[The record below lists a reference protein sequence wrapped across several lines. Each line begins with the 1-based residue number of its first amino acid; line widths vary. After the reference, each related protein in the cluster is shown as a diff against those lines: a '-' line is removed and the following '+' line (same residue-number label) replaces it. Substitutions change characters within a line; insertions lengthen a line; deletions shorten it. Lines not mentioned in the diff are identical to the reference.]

1 MHIIFFLLNVF
12 SDIMTKLKGRKTM
25 KTFKSLGIIETLI
38 ENMKSRFIH
47 TPTPIQ
53 SASIPVLLSGV
64 DIMAEAETGTG
75 KTLAFLLPMMQ
86 SMDPSG
92 PVQALIVA
100 PTRELAIQITEEA
113 EKLNDQFRILSVFGG
128 KDIQG
133 QLKKLN
139 KNVQLIVATPGRLCD
154 HIRRG
159 TINLSKLK
167 YFVLDEVDQ
176 LLEMGFRDDI
186 NYIMKESNPDK
197 QVIGFSAT
205 ISKSVKKLA
214 YHIMKD
220 PQFVSTKS
228 ADIPYDQIEQYVIMT
243 KPRNKLPDLQSFID
257 EENPFM
263 AIIFCRTRRRVDNLE
278 TSLHQAG
285 YNCMKLHGGM
295 PQSKRQQTIK
305 AFKSL
310 KIQYLIATEVAARGL
325 DITGVTHVINF
336 DIPETVESYIH
347 RIGRT
352 GRVDN
357 QGKTYLFVNE
367 EEEKALFEIEKTL
380 NFKIKRVEK

>member
-1 MHIIFFLLNVF
+1 MN
-12 SDIMTKLKGRKTM
+12 
-25 KTFKSLGIIETLI
+25 TFKTLGINDIFIDNLKT
-38 ENMKSRFIH
+38 RFIH

-53 SASIPVLLSGV
+53 AASIPVLLEGSDV
-64 DIMAEAETGTG
+64 MAEAETGTG
-75 KTLAFLLPMMQ
+75 KTLAFLLPIMQ
-86 SMDPSG
+86 SMDPDG
-92 PVQALIVA
+92 GIQALIVA

-113 EKLNDQFRILSVFGG
+113 NKLNEELRILSIFGG

-139 KNVQLIVATPGRLCD
+139 KRVQMIVATPGRLCD

-159 TINLSKLK
+159 TIDLSQLN

-186 NYIMKESNPDK
+186 SFIMKESKPVK
-197 QVIGFSAT
+197 QVIGYSAT
-205 ISKSVKKLA
+205 ISKTVKKLA
-214 YHIMKD
+214 FNIMKD
-220 PQFVSTKS
+220 PKFVSTKV

-243 KPRNKLPDLQSFID
+243 KPRNKLADFQQLAD
-257 EENPFM
+257 NENPFM

-285 YNCMKLHGGM
+285 YNCMKLHGGL

-325 DITGVTHVINF
+325 DITGVTHVINY

-352 GRVDN
+352 GRVDDC
-357 QGKTYLFVNE
+357 GKTYLFVNE
-367 EEEKALFEIEKTL
+367 EEEKDLFEIEKAL
-380 NFKIKRVEK
+380 NFKIKRHANKSE